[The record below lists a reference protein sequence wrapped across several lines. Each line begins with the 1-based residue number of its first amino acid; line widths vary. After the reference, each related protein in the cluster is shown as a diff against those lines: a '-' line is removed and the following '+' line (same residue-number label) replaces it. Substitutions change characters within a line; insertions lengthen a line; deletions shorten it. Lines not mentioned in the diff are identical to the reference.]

1 MDLQYKSFYWCLGT
15 TSFRTKN
22 FNKKIEQQLALLRD
36 FWASEKKIGQE
47 WNGNNE
53 LQTAYYDF
61 LHQSGFLYGNAN
73 NKPKDAREK
82 TSGLV
87 SLSLIND
94 GRKLTAVGNELLKLS
109 EQNDFH
115 INNILGIPADSFIYF
130 KQLLKTSLQIDES
143 TVRPFLVTIYL
154 IIKLGGLS
162 YDEFTYLLP
171 LSIDRKTTLQVVD
184 NIRAL
189 RSNELNIDEI
199 IFAWLM
205 TRENYKLALKYF
217 LKAKVVTADILAQ
230 IGINRKSRQY
240 DKAYFPLYQA
250 LHKFYVEQ
258 EKSAADDIVA
268 ALKFITNTG
277 TLWQK
282 FLFGNAT
289 AAQIKKAPLNNL
301 RSNHFDKAATEK
313 KFRHIFF
320 AVMHVLKT
328 KRSLADYFDLNRRYM
343 RTSDVMIFS
352 DGRVTL
358 DIVPRHYFVPICD
371 QLLDIAF
378 SPSAHL
384 EETCDLKQIAE
395 FLQPNENSIIDGINH
410 EFRLNLTSI
419 KDADALL
426 EKQRYTRL
434 NHLID
439 SKFTDEKILNLLNL
453 IAIRNDTEIQKLV
466 TDNAD
471 IPTIFEYIIGILWY
485 KISHRKGKIL
495 DYMKLSLDIDL
506 LPKTHAAGGEADIV
520 YEYEENATYPAH
532 SLLLEATLTDRTNQR
547 RMEMEP
553 VSRHL
558 GNHILRTKNHNS
570 YCIFATNE
578 LNINVVADFR
588 GRKNLRYYDT
598 SDENNFIDGMKI
610 IPLQIDD
617 LKTILKKKIWYER
630 LYQIFDVAFHSK
642 LAPREWRNTCIVD
655 KLI

>member
-36 FWASEKKIGQE
+36 FWAFEKKIGQE

-87 SLSLIND
+87 SLGLIDD

-115 INNILGIPADSFIYF
+115 VNNILGIPADSFVYF

-162 YDEFTYLLP
+162 YEEFTYLLP
-171 LSIDRKTTLQVVD
+171 LSIDRKTTLQTVD

-189 RSNELNIDEI
+189 RSNKLNIDEI
-199 IFAWLM
+199 IFARLM
-205 TRENYKLALKYF
+205 TRDNYKIALKYF
-217 LKAKVVTADILAQ
+217 LQTKVVTADVLAQ

-240 DKAYFPLYQA
+240 DKNYFPLYQA
-250 LHKFYVEQ
+250 LHKFYVEKEQ
-258 EKSAADDIVA
+258 SAADKIVS
-268 ALKFITNTG
+268 ALKLITNTG

-289 AAQIKKAPLNNL
+289 ATQIKKAPLNHL
-301 RSNHFDKAATEK
+301 RPNHFEKAATGK

-328 KRSLADYFDLNRRYM
+328 KRSLDDYFDLNRRYM

-358 DIVPRHYFVPICD
+358 DIVPRHYFAPICD
-371 QLLDIAF
+371 RLLDIAF
-378 SPSAHL
+378 SPSPHL
-384 EETCDLKQIAE
+384 EKTCDLKQIAE
-395 FLQPNENSIIDGINH
+395 FLQPNENSILDGINH

-419 KDADALL
+419 KDAGTLL
-426 EKQRYTRL
+426 ENQRYIRL

-453 IAIRNDTEIQKLV
+453 IAIRNDAEIQKLV

-471 IPTIFEYIIGILWY
+471 IPTIFEYVLGILWY
-485 KISHRKGKIL
+485 KISHQQGKIL

-506 LPKTHAAGGEADIV
+506 LPKTHASGGDADIV
-520 YEYEENATYPAH
+520 YEYEENNTYPAH

-558 GNHILRTKNHNS
+558 GNHILRTKNQNS
-570 YCIFATNE
+570 YCVFVTNE

-598 SDENNFIDGMKI
+598 NDDNNFIDGMKI

-617 LKTILKKKIWYER
+617 LKTILEKKIWYER
-630 LYQIFDVAFHSK
+630 LYQIFDVAFRYE
-642 LAPREWRNTCIVD
+642 LAPREWRNICIVN

>member
-1 MDLQYKSFYWCLGT
+1 MNLQYKSFYWCLGT

-22 FNKKIEQQLALLRD
+22 FNKKIEQQLTLLRD
-36 FWASEKKIGQE
+36 FWAFEKKIGQE

-61 LHQSGFLYGNAN
+61 LHQSRFLYGNAN

-87 SLSLIND
+87 SLGLIDD

-162 YDEFTYLLP
+162 YEEFTYLLP
-171 LSIDRKTTLQVVD
+171 LSIGRKTTLQTVD

-189 RSNELNIDEI
+189 RSNNLNIDEI
-199 IFAWLM
+199 IFARLM
-205 TRENYKLALKYF
+205 TRDNYKTALKYF
-217 LKAKVVTADILAQ
+217 LKSKVVTADILAQ

-258 EKSAADDIVA
+258 EKSAADDIVT

-289 AAQIKKAPLNNL
+289 AAQIKKAPLNHL

-358 DIVPRHYFVPICD
+358 DIVPRHYFAPICD

-384 EETCDLKQIAE
+384 EETW
-395 FLQPNENSIIDGINH
+395 
-410 EFRLNLTSI
+410 T
-419 KDADALL
+419 
-426 EKQRYTRL
+426 
-434 NHLID
+434 
-439 SKFTDEKILNLLNL
+439 
-453 IAIRNDTEIQKLV
+453 
-466 TDNAD
+466 
-471 IPTIFEYIIGILWY
+471 
-485 KISHRKGKIL
+485 
-495 DYMKLSLDIDL
+495 
-506 LPKTHAAGGEADIV
+506 
-520 YEYEENATYPAH
+520 
-532 SLLLEATLTDRTNQR
+532 
-547 RMEMEP
+547 
-553 VSRHL
+553 
-558 GNHILRTKNHNS
+558 
-570 YCIFATNE
+570 
-578 LNINVVADFR
+578 
-588 GRKNLRYYDT
+588 
-598 SDENNFIDGMKI
+598 
-610 IPLQIDD
+610 
-617 LKTILKKKIWYER
+617 
-630 LYQIFDVAFHSK
+630 
-642 LAPREWRNTCIVD
+642 
-655 KLI
+655 